1 MKTNKKN
8 GRGADTRINKK
19 STWTLADLRSEENAI
34 PKWNLDKMTRE
45 LVCGR
50 TQRQP

>member
-1 MKTNKKN
+1 VKTNKKN
-8 GRGADTRINKK
+8 GRGAYTRIDKK
-19 STWTLADLRSEENAI
+19 KACGLAEFKSEENLI
-34 PKWNLDKMTRE
+34 LKWNLDKMMRE